1 MSIMLNSM
9 GLSGPGHM
17 ASIKL
22 GRKKSEA
29 HYPGVGGGGGEQHL
43 LLPTSLQN
51 KRKYLICERNKRKE
65 GGRGRGVTT

>member
-1 MSIMLNSM
+1 MSVMLNSA

-29 HYPGVGGGGGEQHL
+29 HYPGAGGE
-43 LLPTSLQN
+43 SS
-51 KRKYLICERNKRKE
+51 ICYYPPPSKIKE
-65 GGRGRGVTT
+65 NI

>member
-29 HYPGVGGGGGEQHL
+29 HYPGVGGGGG
-43 LLPTSLQN
+43 SS
-51 KRKYLICERNKRKE
+51 ICYYPPPSKIKE
-65 GGRGRGVTT
+65 NI

>member
-1 MSIMLNSM
+1 MSIMLNNM

-29 HYPGVGGGGGEQHL
+29 HYPGA
-43 LLPTSLQN
+43 
-51 KRKYLICERNKRKE
+51 
-65 GGRGRGVTT
+65 GGRGGAAFVTTHLPPK

>member
-1 MSIMLNSM
+1 MSIMLNSA

-29 HYPGVGGGGGEQHL
+29 HYPGAGG
-43 LLPTSLQN
+43 
-51 KRKYLICERNKRKE
+51 KAAF
-65 GGRGRGVTT
+65 VTTHLPPK